1 MRIEEGR
8 RKEEGGRGTDEVGR
22 RKEEVGRRR
31 GCRDCGCVVC
41 VGGEYIGTAEGS
53 TWVRKAIQSI
63 RRLSID
69 TCTCRMRFLCLNSCR
84 LHSGPHTTPHSSHTH
99 TLPHLSLSLSNC
111 PHSHTPNT
119 HTLLG
124 GYPSGYPSL
133 LYLGCEAAPVVRG
146 AVEVGVADARVDQVK
161 EYVVVAGGAAVHAL
175 RLELQRVSCGVC

>member
-1 MRIEEGR
+1 MGGRGKRTDCGGRTNEDRR
-8 RKEEGGRGTDEVGR
+8 RKEEG
-22 RKEEVGRRR
+22 GRRR

-99 TLPHLSLSLSNC
+99 TLPHLSLSQQL
-111 PHSHTPNT
+111 PAFGPRIIPRT
-119 HTLLG
+119 HTHTHLTHTHCWAGIHLG
-124 GYPSGYPSL
+124 IHLFSTWGARLPQWF
-133 LYLGCEAAPVVRG
+133 AALWRSVWQTP
-146 AVEVGVADARVDQVK
+146 E
-161 EYVVVAGGAAVHAL
+161 
-175 RLELQRVSCGVC
+175 